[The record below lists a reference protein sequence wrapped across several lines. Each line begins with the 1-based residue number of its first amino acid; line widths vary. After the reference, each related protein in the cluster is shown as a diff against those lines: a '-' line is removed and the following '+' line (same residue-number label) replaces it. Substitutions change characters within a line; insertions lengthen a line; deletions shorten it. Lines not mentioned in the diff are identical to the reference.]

1 MEWRSSGWKARDEG
15 EWKWWIQTR
24 RGEGYWSV
32 LVPTHTGAPSFSFLL
47 FWLLNVSSTRR
58 RQPLDTGD
66 IIGGLEHCPGESLGA
81 NTADIFFTTQE
92 RKNDGWMGDHESV
105 NSRNYLHRFHTTR
118 RLSNFFSP
126 IQIRRSPWG
135 QTNWFDFYSL
145 GLFLRSWSI
154 AFIHKGESLGGF
166 LFVQHSV
173 MIIDHFRRYSTFFPS
188 SFFFLLLCFVGTSAT
203 LERRL
208 GGVGLS
214 LPWLLCNSGGQFF
227 FVKTTTQREKPR
239 KQIGGKTDFS
249 CLAKVVSTGVRRFF
263 ISNVIKEI
271 CCLVWKLFGF
281 LPLALVAESAIF
293 WKASK

>member
-1 MEWRSSGWKARDEG
+1 MTDGWAITRA
-15 EWKWWIQTR
+15 WILAIISTD
-24 RGEGYWSV
+24 
-32 LVPTHTGAPSFSFLL
+32 
-47 FWLLNVSSTRR
+47 STR
-58 RQPLDTGD
+58 P
-66 IIGGLEHCPGESLGA
+66 
-81 NTADIFFTTQE
+81 
-92 RKNDGWMGDHESV
+92 K
-105 NSRNYLHRFHTTR
+105 

-145 GLFLRSWSI
+145 GLFSSFVRSWSI

-227 FVKTTTQREKPR
+227 FVKTTTQRENPENKLAEKLIFPVSPR
-239 KQIGGKTDFS
+239 WSQQ
-249 CLAKVVSTGVRRFF
+249 VSEDSLSV
-263 ISNVIKEI
+263 ISSKIFV
-271 CCLVWKLFGF
+271 CCLEIIWVFYLWR
-281 LPLALVAESAIF
+281 
-293 WKASK
+293 W

>member
-1 MEWRSSGWKARDEG
+1 
-15 EWKWWIQTR
+15 
-24 RGEGYWSV
+24 
-32 LVPTHTGAPSFSFLL
+32 
-47 FWLLNVSSTRR
+47 
-58 RQPLDTGD
+58 
-66 IIGGLEHCPGESLGA
+66 
-81 NTADIFFTTQE
+81 
-92 RKNDGWMGDHESV
+92 MGDHESV

-118 RLSNFFSP
+118 RLSNFSSRP

-145 GLFLRSWSI
+145 GLFSSFVRSWSI

-227 FVKTTTQREKPR
+227 FVKTTTQRENPENKLAEKLIFPVSPR
-239 KQIGGKTDFS
+239 WSQQ
-249 CLAKVVSTGVRRFF
+249 VSEDSLSVMLSKKF
-263 ISNVIKEI
+263 V
-271 CCLVWKLFGF
+271 CCLEIIWVF